1 MKKLSVLIYFF
12 GFSLYSEDFCVIH
25 NILDHNNQTLNC
37 NDKQLLFGYIKF
49 ESKQNN
55 LEFSFNNEVNEYVPD
70 RYKSEIL
77 TFVRNNCYKKSL
89 KIKTITNFHSI
100 QNEFINEIIVEC
112 KYKL

>member
-1 MKKLSVLIYFF
+1 MKKLIIFIYFF
-12 GFSLYSEDFCVIH
+12 SFSVFSEDFCVIN
-25 NILDHNNQTLNC
+25 NILDNNNKILNC
-37 NDKQLLFGYIKF
+37 NDKQLLFGYTKF
-49 ESKQNN
+49 KSKQKN
-55 LEFSFNNEVNEYVPD
+55 LKFSFNKELKEYVPL
-70 RYKSEIL
+70 RFKSDIL